1 MWSTVL
7 SVVKSVG
14 VKLLAQLVALVS
26 DFLGFLIMVKKDQIQ
41 EKKDK
46 KTKEFNE
53 CADKVCNDGSLD
65 DLLDLR
71 RK

>member
-1 MWSTVL
+1 
-7 SVVKSVG
+7 
-14 VKLLAQLVALVS
+14 
-26 DFLGFLIMVKKDQIQ
+26 MVKKDQIQ

-53 CADKVCNDGSLD
+53 CADRVCNKGDID